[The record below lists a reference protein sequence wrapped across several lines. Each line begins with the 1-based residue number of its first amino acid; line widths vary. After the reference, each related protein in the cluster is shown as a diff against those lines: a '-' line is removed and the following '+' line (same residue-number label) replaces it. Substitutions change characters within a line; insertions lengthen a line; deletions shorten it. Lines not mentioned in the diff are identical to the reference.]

1 MSVRVCARST
11 GGSAGLG
18 LAYVSPLLGKHNSS
32 HCRHPGAHIT
42 SKLPCA
48 TTHYHPLVLP
58 PAAALGGEVGKNPSR
73 HFVLKV
79 EQLRLTPGLQRDPA
93 YLQAL
98 ADVAEGQKVKPPAG
112 ERPAG
117 AQQQQSAGVG
127 GDAERPGTADVPE
140 GGAAASGAMVP
151 TSSGSAGLIRLIQSH
166 GDQVWAPPW
175 CLH

>member
-1 MSVRVCARST
+1 M
-11 GGSAGLG
+11 
-18 LAYVSPLLGKHNSS
+18 
-32 HCRHPGAHIT
+32 
-42 SKLPCA
+42 
-48 TTHYHPLVLP
+48 LP

-73 HFVLKV
+73 RFVLKV

-98 ADVAEGQKVKPPAG
+98 ADVAAGREAKPPAG

-117 AQQQQSAGVG
+117 AQWASAGVG
-127 GDAERPGTADVPE
+127 GDAERPGTAGVPE
-140 GGAAASGAMVP
+140 GGAAASGAAAAP

-175 CLH
+175 RLR

>member
-1 MSVRVCARST
+1 MRVCGRRT

-18 LAYVSPLLGKHNSS
+18 LAYVSPLLGKRSSS

-48 TTHYHPLVLP
+48 TTHYHPHLLP

-73 HFVLKV
+73 RFVLKV
-79 EQLRLTPGLQRDPA
+79 ERLRLTPGLQRDPA

-98 ADVAEGQKVKPPAG
+98 ADVAAGREAKPPAG

-117 AQQQQSAGVG
+117 AQWASAGVG
-127 GDAERPGTADVPE
+127 GDADRAGTADVPE
-140 GGAAASGAMVP
+140 GGAAASGATVP